1 MINRFYEENKFL
13 SNFYPCKVYYKGIGF
28 SSVEHAYHASKTLNM
43 DTIRWIASLRAD
55 KAGKAKRIGNNPKYT
70 PLRLNWK
77 EDHIDLKEM
86 ELLLK
91 QKFEYKGLRNKL
103 LMTGNKKLVEGNYH
117 HDNYW
122 GNCECSKCKNIEG
135 KNHLGELIM
144 KIRSVL

>member
-1 MINRFYEENKFL
+1 MISRFYEENKFL
-13 SNFYPCKVYYKGIGF
+13 SNFYPCKIYYKGIGF
-28 SSVEHAYHASKTLNM
+28 PTVEHAYQSSKTLNT

-55 KAGKAKRIGNNPKYT
+55 QAGKAKRIGNNPKHT

-77 EDHIDLKEM
+77 EDHLLEM

-91 QKFEYKGLRNKL
+91 QKFSGKILINKL
-103 LMTGNKKLVEGNYH
+103 LMTGDKKLVEGNYH

-122 GNCECSKCKNIEG
+122 GNCDCSKCKNIKG

-144 KIRSVL
+144 TIRSEL